1 MEIFEIDKK
10 VANYNDSPH
19 NYTVDQ
25 HATSGDGAEF
35 RELTVTITLAEYREL
50 VSKTAVS
57 AAEIERERKLRTDAE
72 KRVADQA
79 AEIDALRAALRASN
93 KAEREV

>member
-10 VANYNDSPH
+10 TANYSDNPF
-19 NYTVDQ
+19 NYQ
-25 HATSGDGAEF
+25 IGQNPDGGAGF
-35 RELTVTITLAEYREL
+35 KELTVTITLAEYREL

-72 KRVADQA
+72 KRVEDQA

-93 KAEREV
+93 KAETEG

>member
-10 VANYNDSPH
+10 AANYSDNPY
-19 NYTVDQ
+19 NYQ
-25 HATSGDGAEF
+25 IGQNPESGAGF
-35 RELTVTITLAEYREL
+35 KELTVTITLAEYREM

-93 KAEREV
+93 KAETEG